1 MSPLF
6 YRLVFTGSTGSSFRA
21 AFPDLEQRSGPN
33 QASRAASNIDW
44 ESVSTRDMALPV
56 MASDGLH
63 TVLEGPV
70 LDAAQLA
77 GIVSEIC
84 HRNGKIIRVELM
96 TSEWEA

>member
-1 MSPLF
+1 MF
-6 YRLVFTGSTGSSFRA
+6 YRVVIAGSTSSAFRA
-21 AFPDLEQRSGPN
+21 AFPDLEHRAVGRPVKDG
-33 QASRAASNIDW
+33 ATDTAPGAASN
-44 ESVSTRDMALPV
+44 
-56 MASDGLH
+56 

-77 GIVSEIC
+77 GILSDIC